1 MESTAAPKPLARSYR
16 WIVLAIMSLICF
28 AQYYIYDSITPLGTM
43 IKEQLGFSGAEY
55 GLLFSFYAVANVFL
69 LMLLFAGVLVDW
81 LGLKVSGI
89 LYGFLCF
96 LGAALTALGAW
107 KGLPGLLGGGYGWL
121 HTAFLPS
128 APRRSWSS
136 ITKCWR
142 AGSRGRNWR
151 SLTG

>member
-69 LMLLFAGVLVDW
+69 LMLLFAGGPVDG
-81 LGLKVSGI
+81 LGLQGSGI
-89 LYGFLCF
+89 L
-96 LGAALTALGAW
+96 
-107 KGLPGLLGGGYGWL
+107 
-121 HTAFLPS
+121 
-128 APRRSWSS
+128 
-136 ITKCWR
+136 
-142 AGSRGRNWR
+142 
-151 SLTG
+151 